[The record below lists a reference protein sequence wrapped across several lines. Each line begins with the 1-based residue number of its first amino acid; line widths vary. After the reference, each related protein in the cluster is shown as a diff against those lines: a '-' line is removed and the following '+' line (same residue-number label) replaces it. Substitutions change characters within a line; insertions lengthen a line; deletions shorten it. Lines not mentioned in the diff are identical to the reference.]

1 MSKIGLIIKREYVTR
16 VKKKSFIIMTLLGP
30 LLMGGFIAFY
40 IYLAMNQG
48 DTISRIK
55 VVDETHSLFEKLPSS
70 KTVVFEKDT
79 MTIEIAREIF
89 NGNDYYGILYIPA
102 NTFEHADSIAL
113 LTEKQPSLAVTDYVE
128 NTLQKQLEEYKLNKA
143 GINKSTLDSIK
154 TKVNL
159 VQKAIDAKGNKE
171 FSSGMTAG
179 VGFAAGLL
187 IYIFIFIYGVQVM
200 RGVIEEKTNRI
211 VEVIISSVT
220 PFQLMMGKI
229 IGIAMVGLTQFLL
242 WIALTGTVTSTVS
255 SIMVGKNTAAKE
267 KMEQFQNPNKNLNQ
281 NLNGHHAKQDMP
293 QDMNIAKIFESLNLT
308 KILFAFIFYFLGGYL
323 LYSALFAAV
332 GSAVD
337 SDTDVQQ
344 FMLPITLPLIFG
356 YVVSTIVMSNPESS
370 LGFWCSIIPFTS
382 PIVMMV
388 RIPFDPPWFD
398 IILSMVMLV
407 LGFLGTTWLAAR
419 IYRTGILMYGK
430 KPSWKELGKWIF
442 YKG

>member
-1 MSKIGLIIKREYVTR
+1 MSKISLIIKREYLTR
-16 VKKKSFIIMTLLGP
+16 VKKKSFIVMTLLGP

-55 VVDETHSLFEKLPSS
+55 VIDETHSLYEKLPSS
-70 KTVVFEKDT
+70 KTVIFEKDT

-89 NGNDYYGILYIPA
+89 NSNEYYGILHIPA
-102 NTFEHADSIAL
+102 NTFENADSLTL

-159 VQKAIDAKGNKE
+159 VQKAIDAQGDKE
-171 FSSGMTAG
+171 FSSGLTAG

-187 IYIFIFIYGVQVM
+187 IYLFIFIYGVQVM

-242 WIALTGTVTSTVS
+242 WIALTGTVTSAVS
-255 SIMVGKNTAAKE
+255 YVMVGKNEAAKE
-267 KMEQFQNPNKNLNQ
+267 KMEQFQSPNKAINQ
-281 NLNGHHAKQDMP
+281 KINGQAKHDMP
-293 QDMNIAKIFESLNLT
+293 QDMNISKIFESLNLT
-308 KILFAFIFYFLGGYL
+308 KILFSFIFYFLGGYL

-356 YVVSTIVMSNPESS
+356 YVVSTIVMANPESS
-370 LGFWCSIIPFTS
+370 LGFWCSIIPLTS

-388 RIPFDPPWFD
+388 RMPFDPPLFD
-398 IILSMVMLV
+398 IVLSMVVLV
-407 LGFLGTTWLAAR
+407 LGFLGTTWIAAR

>member
-1 MSKIGLIIKREYVTR
+1 
-16 VKKKSFIIMTLLGP
+16 MTILGP
-30 LLMGGFIAFY
+30 LLMGGIIAFY

-55 VVDETHSLFEKLPSS
+55 VVDETGILGEKITSS
-70 KTVVFEKDT
+70 KTVVFEADT
-79 MTIEIAREIF
+79 MPIEIARSIF
-89 NGNDYYGILYIPA
+89 NSDVYYGILYIPSA
-102 NTFEHADSIAL
+102 SMQHTDSISL
-113 LTEKQPSLAVTDYVE
+113 FTEKQPNLTVTSYIE
-128 NTLQKQLEEYKLNKA
+128 SNLQKEIEEFKLSKA

-159 VQKAIDAKGNKE
+159 IQKSIDKSGDKE
-171 FSSGMTAG
+171 YSAGLTAG

-187 IYIFIFIYGVQVM
+187 IYLFIFLYGVQVM
-200 RGVIEEKTNRI
+200 RGVIEEKTSRI
-211 VEVIISSVT
+211 VEVIISSVK

-229 IGIAMVGLTQFLL
+229 IGIALVGLTQFLL
-242 WIALTGTVTSTVS
+242 WIVLTAGITSVVSTV
-255 SIMVGKNTAAKE
+255 MVGKNEKAKE
-267 KMEQFQNPNKNLNQ
+267 KLEQLNRPNNAFNQSMTGHGNREELPENINL
-281 NLNGHHAKQDMP
+281 G
-293 QDMNIAKIFESLNLT
+293 KIFSSLNLT
-308 KILFAFIFYFLGGYL
+308 KIILAFIFYFLGGYL

-332 GSAVD
+332 GAAVD

-344 FMLPITLPLIFG
+344 FMLPISMPLIFA
-356 YVVSTIVMSNPESS
+356 YVVSTIVMANPESS

-388 RIPFDPPWFD
+388 RMPFDPPMFD
-398 IILSMVMLV
+398 IILSMVMLI
-407 LGFLGTTWLAAR
+407 LGFLATTWLAAR